1 MNPTFSEP
9 HLLTNR
15 QAKIWQSLRQ
25 ELYACRS
32 FTWAVAF
39 ISADILPP
47 FKLLMEELAD
57 KKVSGTIIT
66 GTYLAFNQPR
76 VFQELLKIP
85 NLKVLIAPGPLHAKG
100 YLFDHGDYQT
110 VIVGSANFT
119 RSALLANQEWCLKV
133 DSETNSSLVN
143 QLRAEFA
150 DLQKDAVPLTPAWLA
165 DYKANWVP
173 APRVDLRV
181 TRETQKIVPNAM
193 QTEALASLDQLL
205 NNGAKKALVVSATG
219 TGKTYLAAFAV
230 KAYQPKRFLYLV
242 HREEIARKALE
253 SFYRVIGGDKKDF
266 ALLTGTSHQEARY
279 TFATIQTV
287 SQDQFL
293 AGKKADAYDYILI
306 DEAHRSAAK
315 SYQKIFGHFNP
326 DFYLGLT
333 ATPERMDQQDVFAL
347 FDYNL
352 AYEIRLPDALRNNML
367 TPFHYIGIQDY
378 EVDGEVID
386 DSSQLSQLASSDR
399 VRYILKE
406 MDYYGYDGD
415 RPCGLVFC
423 SRQDEAKELA
433 QEFTKLGQPAQALT
447 NQDSPAKRQAAIK
460 KLESGALHY
469 LITVD
474 LFNEGVDIPAL
485 NQIVMLRNTQSATV
499 FIQQLGRGLRLFPG
513 QDFVTVLDFIGNY
526 QNNYLIPLALSGKRV
541 SRDQLKYQL
550 RTVSFAGL
558 STINFSQIAA
568 KEILHSLD
576 QVKLDSL
583 KELREAYKEKKKQ
596 LGRTPLLYDYRDKYS
611 PLLWIENGRL
621 PHYGA
626 FLSKMGEKVTLNSLE
641 SKILSF
647 VTKELAPGQ
656 RPHELLLLKALL
668 ASKEGSISD
677 SDFHRLLRDHG
688 CYDSAELE
696 ESVEKVLSLDFF
708 DVKVGKTTQKEKYGN
723 TSLVSHETSWILSPA
738 LASGSPD
745 FKKLVSDAIQTGLYL
760 ARDTSPQDQFTL
772 YHYYD
777 RKDVCRL
784 LNWPLDVSRPM
795 YGYRLSGDVCPI
807 FITYKKEDAEQRN
820 SRYDNQASGQV
831 LTWYTRSPRHL
842 TSPEV
847 VGLLRGVENGAQV
860 TKLPIFVKRSDAYGK
875 RFCYLGL
882 AKIVPDTVAEVTL
895 KGKSTVKM
903 DLQLITPLLAEQF
916 EQLFED

>member
-1 MNPTFSEP
+1 
-9 HLLTNR
+9 
-15 QAKIWQSLRQ
+15 
-25 ELYACRS
+25 
-32 FTWAVAF
+32 
-39 ISADILPP
+39 
-47 FKLLMEELAD
+47 MEELAD
-57 KKVSGTIIT
+57 KKVSSTIIT
-66 GTYLAFNQPR
+66 GTYQAFNQPQ

-110 VIVGSANFT
+110 AIVGSANFT

-143 QLRAEFA
+143 QLKAEFA
-150 DLQKDAVPLTPAWLA
+150 DLQKDAAPLTPAWLA

-173 APRVDLRV
+173 APKVDLRV
-181 TRETQKIVPNAM
+181 TRETQKIIPNAM

-253 SFYRVIGGDKKDF
+253 SFYRVIGGDKND
-266 ALLTGTSHQEARY
+266 
-279 TFATIQTV
+279 
-287 SQDQFL
+287 
-293 AGKKADAYDYILI
+293 
-306 DEAHRSAAK
+306 
-315 SYQKIFGHFNP
+315 
-326 DFYLGLT
+326 
-333 ATPERMDQQDVFAL
+333 FAL

-367 TPFHYIGIQDY
+367 TPFHYIGIRDY

-386 DSSQLSQLASSDR
+386 DTSQLSQLASSDW

-433 QEFTKLGQPAQALT
+433 QEFTK
-447 NQDSPAKRQAAIK
+447 
-460 KLESGALHY
+460 
-469 LITVD
+469 
-474 LFNEGVDIPAL
+474 
-485 NQIVMLRNTQSATV
+485 
-499 FIQQLGRGLRLFPG
+499 LGRGLRLFPG

-550 RTVSFAGL
+550 RTVSFAEL

-568 KEILHSLD
+568 EEILHSLD

-626 FLSKMGEKVTLNSLE
+626 FLSKMDEKVTLSSLE

-656 RPHELLLLKALL
+656 RQHELLLLKALL
-668 ASKEGSISD
+668 ASKAGSISD
-677 SDFHRLLRDHG
+677 SDFRRLLRDHG

-760 ARDTSPQDQFTL
+760 ARDTSPQDQFAL

-784 LNWPLDVSRPM
+784 LNWPLNVSRPM

-807 FITYKKEDAEQRN
+807 FITHKKEDTEQRN

-882 AKIVPDTVAEVTL
+882 AKIVPDSVAEVTL
-895 KGKSTVKM
+895 KGKSTVEM